1 MKKHLAIFKKGV
13 GERILDGTKKIE
25 TRFSKMKLVPFLQIS
40 AGDLVYIKPTGKDI
54 IGQFRVKKVIFM
66 DGMEIDDIKEIKETK
81 GVEIAADEEYWE
93 RKKTSKYASLIFIGQ
108 TTPFIT
114 SPIKFNKKDQ
124 RGWVVL
130 DS

>member
-1 MKKHLAIFKKGV
+1 MKRHLAIFKKGA

-25 TRFSKMKLVPFLQIS
+25 TRFSKMKLAPFLQIS

-54 IGQFRVKKVIFM
+54 IGQFRVKKVHFYDGLDM
-66 DGMEIDDIKEIKETK
+66 DEIKEIKLKYGEK
-81 GVEIAADEEYWE
+81 IVADEEYWQ
-93 RKKTSKYASLIFIGQ
+93 RKNGSKYASLIFIGQ

-114 SPIKFNKKDQ
+114 SPIKINKRDL

-130 DS
+130 P

>member
-1 MKKHLAIFKKGV
+1 MAL
-13 GERILDGTKKIE
+13 KIE
-25 TRFSKMKLVPFLQIS
+25 TRFSKMKFVPFLQIS

-54 IGQFRVKKVIFM
+54 IGQFRVKKVHFY
-66 DGMEIDDIKEIKETK
+66 DGLEKADIEDIRLKY
-81 GVEIAADEEYWE
+81 GGYIAADEEYWE

-114 SPIKFNKKDQ
+114 SPIKFSKKDL

-130 DS
+130 GD

>member
-25 TRFSKMKLVPFLQIS
+25 TRFSKMKLAPFLQIS

-54 IGQFRVKKVIFM
+54 IGQFRVKKVHFY
-66 DGMEIDDIKEIKETK
+66 DGLEKEDIEDIRLKY
-81 GVEIAADEEYWE
+81 GGYIAADEEYWE

-114 SPIKFNKKDQ
+114 APIKIPKKDL
-124 RGWVVL
+124 RGWVIL
-130 DS
+130 D